1 VLIIDKKETFSI
13 FEHLMPANFLRELLV
28 DVQCPVLV
36 VPGKFKKIENVIF
49 LYDGEPSSVFAIKMF
64 SHIFPSMG
72 QKHVEVLIVKT
83 KSETLHVP
91 NGKLMREF
99 MKRRYPEAEFVI
111 EKGDA
116 EDNIVNYLKNKKQSY
131 LAVLGAYR
139 RSRVSRW
146 FRPSMADRLMSE
158 LDLPLF
164 IAHNK

>member
-1 VLIIDKKETFSI
+1 
-13 FEHLMPANFLRELLV
+13 
-28 DVQCPVLV
+28 V
-36 VPGKFKKIENVIF
+36 VPRKFRKIENIVF

-64 SHIFPSMG
+64 SHTFPSMSE
-72 QKHVEVLIVKT
+72 KNVEVLIIKN
-83 KSETLHVP
+83 KSETLHLP

-99 MKRRYPEAEFVI
+99 MKRRYPEAGFII

-116 EDNIVNYLKNKKQSY
+116 EDSILSYLKDKKQSC